1 MESLRAGAAGFVVT
15 GLIEVINAN
24 RAHLSEIDG
33 AIGDGDHGI
42 NMSKGFTAAGARL
55 AAAPAGLAQALGVL
69 GETLVNDVGG
79 SMGPLYGSFFAAM
92 SEALGDREQLDAP
105 TFSAM
110 LGAGL
115 AAIQEVGNAK
125 VGDKTLL
132 DALVPARAAFD
143 AAQGQGRPFAECL
156 ARMAAAALEGK
167 ESTRGMV
174 ARVGRAARLGE
185 RSRGALDAG
194 ATSCALLLQ
203 SMARSIGKALDQ
215 ARAAAPA
222 PRGEPP

>member
-1 MESLRAGAAGFVVT
+1 MERIRADAGGFVVA

-42 NMSKGFTAAGARL
+42 NMSKGFTTAGARL
-55 AAAPAGLAQALGVL
+55 AGAPAGLGRALGVL

-79 SMGPLYGSFFAAM
+79 AMGPLYGSFFGSM
-92 SEALGDREQLDAP
+92 SEALGEREFLDAA

-132 DALVPARAAFD
+132 DALVPARGAFD
-143 AAQGQGRPFAECL
+143 AALAAGQPFAECL
-156 ARMAAAALEGK
+156 RRMAAAAAEGK

-174 ARVGRAARLGE
+174 AKVGRASRLGE
-185 RSRGALDAG
+185 RSRGVLDAG
-194 ATSCALLLQ
+194 ATSCALLLE
-203 SMARSIGKALDQ
+203 SMAQTIGKAL
-215 ARAAAPA
+215 AS
-222 PRGEPP
+222 G

>member
-1 MESLRAGAAGFVVT
+1 MEKIRADGAGFVVA

-55 AAAPAGLAQALGVL
+55 QGAPAGLAGALAVL

-79 SMGPLYGSFFAAM
+79 SMGPLYGTFFGAM
-92 SEALGDREQLDAP
+92 SEALGDREFLDAG

-110 LGAGL
+110 LGSGL
-115 AAIQEVGNAK
+115 QAIQEIGNAK

-132 DALVPARAAFD
+132 DALVPARTAFD
-143 AAQGQGRPFAECL
+143 AARSAGLPFAQCL
-156 ARMAAAALEGK
+156 VKMAAAAEEGK

-174 ARVGRAARLGE
+174 AKVGRASRLGE
-185 RSRGALDAG
+185 RSRGVLDAG

-203 SMARSIGKALDQ
+203 SMAQSIGKAL
-215 ARAAAPA
+215 AAT
-222 PRGEPP
+222 

>member
-1 MESLRAGAAGFVVT
+1 MEKIRADAAGFVVA

-42 NMSKGFTAAGARL
+42 NMSKGFTVAGARL
-55 AAAPAGLAQALGVL
+55 VAAPAGLARALGVL
-69 GETLVNDVGG
+69 GETLVDDVGG
-79 SMGPLYGSFFAAM
+79 SMGPLYGNFFGAM
-92 SEALGDREQLDAP
+92 SEALGDREFLDAT

-115 AAIQEVGNAK
+115 GAIQEIGGAK
-125 VGDKTLL
+125 AGDKTLL
-132 DALVPARAAFD
+132 DALVPARTAFD
-143 AAQGQGRPFAECL
+143 AARAAGLPFAECL
-156 ARMAAAALEGK
+156 GRMAAAAEEGK

-174 ARVGRAARLGE
+174 AKVGRASRLGE
-185 RSRGALDAG
+185 RSRGVLDAG

-203 SMARSIGKALDQ
+203 SMAQSIGKAL
-215 ARAAAPA
+215 ASA
-222 PRGEPP
+222 